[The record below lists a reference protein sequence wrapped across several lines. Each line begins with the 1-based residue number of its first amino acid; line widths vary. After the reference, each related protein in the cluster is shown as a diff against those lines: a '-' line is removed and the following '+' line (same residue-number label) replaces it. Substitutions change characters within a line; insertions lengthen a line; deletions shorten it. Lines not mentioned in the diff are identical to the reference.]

1 MSDKSS
7 KIFYTNSVDIEHSG
21 IRIDK
26 FIAEEITDFSRSQAQ
41 HLIEEGNVFVDD
53 QPITNKNS
61 KTRCG
66 DIYKIILPAPKEAEP
81 VAEDINLNVL
91 YEDDDIIVVN
101 KPAGMTVHPAAGAYS
116 GTLVNALLYHCKG
129 SLSGIGGVARPGIV
143 HRIDRN
149 TSGILVVAKND
160 TSHRHLA
167 EQFHNH
173 SIERTYYAFVYN
185 VPNPLK
191 GKIEGNIARSS
202 YDRKKMALVQQGGK
216 SAITHYETL
225 AIYNNAV
232 SLVKCN
238 LETGRTHQIRV
249 HLSSIG
255 CHLIGDEVYVAK
267 KSTLRLPEPLKSYV
281 NTFPR
286 QALHAASLGFIH
298 PKTGEFLSFTVPLPE
313 DMQQLQEKLAAYKL

>member
-1 MSDKSS
+1 MSDKNSQ
-7 KIFYTNSVDIEHSG
+7 IFYTNPVSNENSG

-26 FIAEEITDFSRSQAQ
+26 FIADEIADFSRSQVQ
-41 HLIEEGNVFVDD
+41 FLIEEGNVFIGE
-53 QPITNKNS
+53 QPIVNKNF
-61 KTRCG
+61 KTQCG
-66 DIYKIILPAPKEAEP
+66 DIYKIALPEPKEAEP
-81 VAEDINLNVL
+81 CPENIKLDVL

-160 TSHRHLA
+160 ISHRHLA

-185 VPNPLK
+185 VLNPLK

-216 SAITHYETL
+216 SAVTHYETL
-225 AIYNNAV
+225 AIYNHAV

-249 HLSSIG
+249 HLSSVG
-255 CHLIGDEVYVAK
+255 CHLVGDEVYVAK
-267 KSTLRLPEPLKSYV
+267 KSALRLPEPLKSYV

-298 PKTGEFLSFTVPLPE
+298 PKTGEFLSFCVPLPE
-313 DMQQLQEKLAAYKL
+313 DMLQLQEKLSLYKL